1 MSFLFCPSIYR
12 VIKMTIRASRWAIIF
27 SLAGTLIGC
36 NPWTAW
42 SQQGADQGQLAQRN
56 KSNSVVAI
64 ASLSTTASGQA
75 IQIQGKVS
83 QSAPFVEGGAYEV
96 EDQTGKI
103 WVITDK
109 QLPAKGADVLVEGQL
124 NFHDLALGSNNFGE
138 LFITEDQALAP
149 SSNINITPINPNAN
163 STPIVVVPT
172 EAPAESPVAQVE
184 TPKIPAAPINPSLNQ
199 APSQPQKLNL
209 DAFLLPHKENSK

>member
-12 VIKMTIRASRWAIIF
+12 VIKMAIRASRWAIIF

-56 KSNSVVAI
+56 KANSVVAI
-64 ASLSTTASGQA
+64 ASLSTAKSGQP
-75 IQIQGKVS
+75 IQIQGRVS
-83 QSAPFVEGGAYEV
+83 QSAPFVQGGAYEV

-109 QLPAKGADVLVEGQL
+109 KLPVKGTEVLVEGQL
-124 NFHDLALGSNNFGE
+124 NFHDLALGANNFGE
-138 LFITEDQALAP
+138 LFITEYQTLAP
-149 SSNINITPINPNAN
+149 SSSININPINPSTN
-163 STPIVVVPT
+163 SNSVVVVPT
-172 EAPAESPVAQVE
+172 ESPVTQTESPVIQE
-184 TPKIPAAPINPSLNQ
+184 APINPPPSQ
-199 APSQPQKLNL
+199 TPSQPQKLNL